1 MAFKP
6 NPPCLTA
13 PISTTCRPE
22 RNDGPVWLGCDCE
35 CMWIHAT
42 GKFTRAESTGGA
54 TPKTFREGVLEEGQW
69 TGAISAGICW
79 FVNRRDDLSLGE
91 CQGLFSKTLF
101 SFSVLTLSFTESL
114 YCHGDGVGAL
124 NITNRSGIASRY
136 PKRKRN
142 ST

>member
-1 MAFKP
+1 MV
-6 NPPCLTA
+6 L
-13 PISTTCRPE
+13 SGW
-22 RNDGPVWLGCDCE
+22 D
-35 CMWIHAT
+35 AT
-42 GKFTRAESTGGA
+42 VSACGYTRQGSLHVQKAQGGA

-114 YCHGDGVGAL
+114 YIL
-124 NITNRSGIASRY
+124 SW
-136 PKRKRN
+136 
-142 ST
+142 